1 MKKTMCATA
10 VGFALLISLSG
21 SVLAADDSAK
31 EPIVLKDKVTLT
43 ATVVAIDRE
52 NRTVALKGP
61 KGNVLTMT
69 VDDSVTRF
77 DNLKVGDKVTANYYE
92 SVAYDIKKPG
102 TPVALDT
109 ITTQTGKYA
118 GAKPGGGVSDTTVS
132 NVTIVA
138 IDAAVPA
145 VTIRTSDGA
154 VKNIRVRHP
163 EYLDQIKVGDVV
175 VVTQKLALMISV
187 EPAQ

>member
-1 MKKTMCATA
+1 MKKTMCAAA
-10 VGFALLISLSG
+10 VGSLLSIALSG
-21 SVLAADDSAK
+21 AVLAADDTAK
-31 EPIVLKDKVTLT
+31 APIVLKDKVTVKG
-43 ATVVAIDRE
+43 TVVAIDRE
-52 NRTVALKGP
+52 NRTVAVKGP
-61 KGNVLTMT
+61 KGNVLTMA
-69 VDDSVTRF
+69 VDDTVTRF
-77 DNLKVGDKVTANYYE
+77 DNLKVGDTVTANYYE

-109 ITTQTGKYA
+109 VTTQTGKYA
-118 GAKPGGGVSDTTVS
+118 GAKPGGGLTDTTVS

-138 IDAAVPA
+138 IDAAAPA

-154 VKNIRVRHP
+154 IKNIRVKHP

-175 VVTQKLALMISV
+175 VVTEKLALMISV